1 MTGVACGDG
10 WILDVKAFEGCTVL
24 RKRKRKRKGNG
35 ILLIFIDCLSQ
46 FFLTIIGRHIPIV
59 RIDPGT

>member
-1 MTGVACGDG
+1 MTGVACGDE

-24 RKRKRKRKGNG
+24 RKGNG

-59 RIDPGT
+59 RIDPGYLISFK